1 MWTAYEQKEMNMKG
15 MNRQQTVL
23 FWVGAGLAIGAGVG
37 MVVFDALLPGIL
49 IGMILGVVVG
59 ALVARER

>member
-49 IGMILGVVVG
+49 IGRYL
-59 ALVARER
+59 EWW